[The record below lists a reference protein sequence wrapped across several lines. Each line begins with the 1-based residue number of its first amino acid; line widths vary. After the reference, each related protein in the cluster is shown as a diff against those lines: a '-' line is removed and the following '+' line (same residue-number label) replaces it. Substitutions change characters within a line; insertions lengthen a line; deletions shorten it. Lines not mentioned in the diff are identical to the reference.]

1 MKYVFDILF
10 LLALTY
16 QAFPPAITLNSK
28 EVTPANR
35 WMGVLILAL
44 MQAILYNFGDWIGE
58 RFMYLFD
65 ANSPIIVFAVLAF
78 ISFRLIQQA
87 LKIRK
92 GTHLFSFHSL
102 QHLSLLAVMTAF
114 PAFFAGLIR
123 PWFCPIDWY
132 FSWLLFIGSF
142 IFALVATK
150 MPHSPY
156 QILMASFLQ
165 LAAAALII
173 LNAFFVLFSAYLM

>member
-1 MKYVFDILF
+1 VA
-10 LLALTY
+10 LAY
-16 QAFPPAITLNSK
+16 QAFPSAITLNSK
-28 EVTPANR
+28 EVTPPDR

-44 MQAILYNFGDWIGE
+44 IQAVLYNFGGWLGE
-58 RFMYLFD
+58 RFMHLFV
-65 ANSPIIVFAVLAF
+65 AHGPIIVFAVLAF
-78 ISFRLIQQA
+78 ISFRLIQHA

-92 GTHLFSFHSL
+92 GTQLFSFHSL

-123 PWFCPIDWY
+123 PWFSPIDWY
-132 FSWLLFIGSF
+132 FSILLFVGSF
-142 IFALVATK
+142 IFAIVATK
-150 MPHSPY
+150 MRHNPY

-165 LAAAALII
+165 LAAAALVI